1 MTVWVSFKVNG
12 GPVDVE
18 VEPMRRLADVLRDDL
33 GLTGTKIGC
42 NAGDCGACTVRID
55 GQQACACLV
64 PVAQVAGC
72 EVQTIEGGARIG
84 GGIATAAVPP
94 IPDGPAAREFTE
106 LGALQRAFLEAGA
119 AQCGICTPGM
129 LMAAADVLGQSTEP
143 TEQQIADAI
152 GGVLCRCTGY
162 RKIVEA
168 IGQAA
173 REVSS
178 GYAQDATS
186 GHAQNKSSGFWQDR
200 RASEA
205 GSAVGARLAKV
216 DGIERVTGSA
226 LYGADQPPGE
236 FLVLRAVRS
245 PHARA
250 RFRIGELGPLR
261 QRFPGLV
268 MVLTAA
274 DIPGQNRYGIYAS
287 GKDQPALAYGEVRH
301 RGEAVVALVA
311 DAGTIEAIGDADVP
325 IEWEPLPPVGD
336 MEAAIAAGAPLL
348 HAHAPSNVLING
360 RVARG
365 DVEDALRRSIINA
378 EVDVETTFVE
388 HAYIEPEAGSARRVG
403 DRIELFVST
412 QTPYMDRDEVA
423 LILGLRPD
431 QVRIIPSAVGGGFG
445 GKLDL
450 SVHPLIATA
459 AWLLD
464 RPVRAI
470 WTRPESMAASPKRH
484 PSRIR
489 ARAGA
494 DAEGHLTAFQFHG
507 DFDTG
512 AYASWGPTVAN
523 RVPVHAMGPYEV
535 PAVLATT
542 RAIHTNNPPAGAF
555 RGFGVPQAAIA
566 HEALMDDLAA
576 QLGIDALEF
585 RLRNALRAGSVTA
598 TGQPLSASAGLPAC
612 LEALRPEWAGWRA
625 MAEAWNAVQSAAG
638 GPARRGVGIGAM
650 WYGIGNTSMTN
661 PSTIE
666 LGVDRAGGVTLYS
679 GAVDIGQG
687 ASTVLVQIAAD
698 ALGVPAGS
706 IGLISGDTDRT
717 ADAGKSSASRQTFVS
732 GNAARLAGEDLRAQ
746 ILRLAEAGDEATIT
760 LGNGRATV
768 LEPGGRPVAIDLDE
782 LSPVRAT
789 DASARPVLLGRGFF
803 DPTTTPLDA
812 DGQGNPYATY
822 AFGAQIAEV
831 EVDLELGTTRVLR
844 IVAAHDVG
852 RAINPTQVEGQIHGG
867 IAQGLG
873 MALMEAYVPGRTENL
888 HDYLIPTVG
897 DIPPITCLLIEDHE
911 PAGPYGAK
919 GVGEPALVPTAPA
932 ILGAIHH
939 ATGARI
945 TRVPATPDRVRAAIR
960 ALAPPRAAVPSR
972 RRAPRSDQIGQ
983 T

>member
-1 MTVWVSFKVNG
+1 MTVWVSFEVNG
-12 GPVDVE
+12 GPVDIE

-72 EVQTIEGGARIG
+72 QVRTIEGMGAG
-84 GGIATAAVPP
+84 APGA
-94 IPDGPAAREFTE
+94 AAREFAD
-106 LGALQRAFLEAGA
+106 LGDLQRAFLEAGA

-129 LMAAADVLGQSTEP
+129 LMAAEDVLEGPTDP
-143 TEQQIADAI
+143 TEAQIGDAI
-152 GGVLCRCTGY
+152 AGVLCRCTGY

-168 IGQAA
+168 IGHGVVAH
-173 REVSS
+173 RS
-178 GYAQDATS
+178 GPAHPSGDTRPDAPGTR
-186 GHAQNKSSGFWQDR
+186 QP
-200 RASEA
+200 
-205 GSAVGARLAKV
+205 AVGARLAKV
-216 DGIERVTGSA
+216 DGIERVAGSA
-226 LYGADQPPGE
+226 IYGADQPPAE

-250 RFRIGELGPLR
+250 RFRIGDLGPLR

-268 MVLTAA
+268 LVLTAA
-274 DIPGQNRYGIYAS
+274 DIPGQNRYGIYAT
-287 GKDQPALAYGEVRH
+287 GKDQPALADGEVRH
-301 RGEAVVALVA
+301 RGEAVLALVG
-311 DAGTIEAIGDADVP
+311 DARTIEGIDDADVP
-325 IEWEPLPPVGD
+325 IDWEPLPPVRD
-336 MEAAIAAGAPLL
+336 MDAATAEGAPLL
-348 HAHAPSNVLING
+348 HPNVPSNVLISG

-365 DVEDALRRSIINA
+365 DVEDALRRSVVSA

-423 LILGLRPD
+423 LILGLRPH

-494 DAEGHLTAFQFHG
+494 DAEGHLTAFQFHA

-585 RLRNALRAGSVTA
+585 RLRNALHAGSVTA
-598 TGQPLSASAGLPAC
+598 TGQALRASAGLPAC
-612 LEALRPEWAGWRA
+612 LEALRPHWASWRSA
-625 MAEAWNAVQSAAG
+625 TEAWNTVQSAAG

-650 WYGIGNTSMTN
+650 WYGIGNTSMSN

-666 LGVDRAGGVTLYS
+666 LGVDRAGGLTLYS

-698 ALGVPAGS
+698 ALGVPADS
-706 IGLISGDTDRT
+706 VGLVSGDTDRT

-746 ILRLAEAGDEATIT
+746 ILRLAEAGEGTIT

-768 LEPGGRPVAIDLDE
+768 LEPGGGDVVIDLAE
-782 LSPVRAT
+782 LTPVRVT
-789 DASARPVLLGRGFF
+789 DASASPVLLGRGFF

-812 DGQGNPYATY
+812 DGQGHPYATY

-873 MALMEAYVPGRTENL
+873 LALMEAYVPGRTENL

-945 TRVPATPDRVRAAIR
+945 TTVPATPDRVRAAIR
-960 ALAPPRAAVPSR
+960 ALGSSRA
-972 RRAPRSDQIGQ
+972 